1 MLYRLSF
8 GYIKK
13 LSENTA
19 EVIVNNNVTFTL
31 EMVEEYESF
40 LQQHYANQL
49 GLLVNK
55 INRYTYTPE
64 AQLCIGSLS
73 NIAALAVVH
82 YHPFDAMQT
91 NKLAN
96 VRAIDQLNIKTFDG
110 YKLGRECALNWLYT
124 ELSKTY

>member
-31 EMVEEYESF
+31 EMVEEYETF
-40 LQQHYANQL
+40 LQQHYANKL
-49 GLLVNK
+49 GVLVNK

-73 NIAALAVVH
+73 NIAAFAIVH
-82 YHPFDAMQT
+82 YHPFDTKQT
-91 NKLAN
+91 NILAH
-96 VRAIDQLNIKTFDG
+96 VRSIDNLNMKTFDG
-110 YKLGRECALNWLYT
+110 YKLGRECALNWLKL
-124 ELSKTY
+124 ELQNHH